1 MTVIIQAIP
10 ILAVVL
16 VFFSSLGLLIITNWR
31 WSIVVLTFQYV
42 GLFVLVS
49 QSWPVTLALVKLV
62 AGWMAGAIIGLAL
75 SNRDIEY
82 QIGARGVF
90 QSGLKKKERFFSSYR
105 VFRLF
110 IAGMVGLI
118 ILALAPYINKFL
130 PEIKL
135 EQSVG
140 ALFLM
145 GFGILQLSLT
155 TDLLLVILGL
165 LTTLS
170 GFEII
175 YADIESSSLVTA
187 LLATVTL
194 GIALLG
200 AYLLSIGHGDV
211 SQ

>member
-1 MTVIIQAIP
+1 
-10 ILAVVL
+10 
-16 VFFSSLGLLIITNWR
+16 
-31 WSIVVLTFQYV
+31 
-42 GLFVLVS
+42 
-49 QSWPVTLALVKLV
+49 
-62 AGWMAGAIIGLAL
+62 
-75 SNRDIEY
+75 
-82 QIGARGVF
+82 
-90 QSGLKKKERFFSSYR
+90 
-105 VFRLF
+105 
-110 IAGMVGLI
+110 MVGLI

-135 EQSVG
+135 GQSVG